1 MRMHKILSL
10 PKSIIFNFKVFPFK
24 IAIKLPIL
32 ISYKVKTKGIKKG
45 AIKIELPAK
54 SKSIQIGFG
63 GTMGIEHNKE
73 SVFIISEGGCIT
85 FADNVQLSQGV
96 NIRIGQ
102 KGNLVIGNNFAANKN
117 CCIFCDTDMKIGK
130 DVLIGYNVNIRT
142 SDGHRIYDIET
153 NENNPTVKTIEIGS
167 HVWIAANVDILKGS
181 KILDDSVVAYRSCV
195 LSSFNKSNCII
206 GGYPAKI
213 LRENINWK
221 K

>member
-1 MRMHKILSL
+1 MRIHKILSL
-10 PKSIIFNFKVFPFK
+10 PKSIIFNFKVFPVE

-32 ISYKVKTKGIKKG
+32 ISYKVKTKRVKKG
-45 AIKIELPAK
+45 AIKIESSVK
-54 SKSIQIGFG
+54 SKMIQIGFG
-63 GTMGIEHNKE
+63 GMVGIENNKE

-85 FADNVQLSQGV
+85 FGDNVQLSQGL
-96 NIRIGQ
+96 NIRIAP

-117 CCIFCDTDMKIGK
+117 CCIFCDTDMKIGE

-142 SDGHRIYDIET
+142 SDGHYIYDIKT
-153 NENNPTVKTIEIGS
+153 NENNPIVKPIEIGN

-181 KILDDSVVAYRSCV
+181 KISDDSVVAYRSCV

-213 LRENINWK
+213 LRENINWIK
-221 K
+221 